1 MTQCEAVLEFMRIYG
16 EITQKD
22 AYGMDIYRL
31 ASRISDLKREGYEIN
46 TEYKKVKTRY
56 GETQIAVYRLKENDD
71 DQEDSTVV

>member
-31 ASRISDLKREGYEIN
+31 ASRISDLKNEGYEIK
-46 TEYKKVKTRY
+46 TEYKDVDTRY
-56 GETQIAVYRLKENDD
+56 GKTKIAVYTLKEDQNDEND
-71 DQEDSTVV
+71 PMV

>member
-1 MTQCEAVLEFMRIYG
+1 MTQCEAVLEFMRVFG

-46 TEYKKVKTRY
+46 TEYKRVKTRY
-56 GETQIAVYRLKENDD
+56 GETQIAVYRLKENNDD
-71 DQEDSTVV
+71 KEYSEMV

>member
-31 ASRISDLKREGYEIN
+31 ASRISDLKREGYEIE
-46 TEYKKVKTRY
+46 TEYKRVPTRY
-56 GETQIAVYRLKENDD
+56 GVTQIAVYRLKENNDD
-71 DQEDSTVV
+71 KEYSEMV

>member
-31 ASRISDLKREGYEIN
+31 ASRISDLKREGYEID
-46 TEYKKVKTRY
+46 TEYKKVETRY
-56 GETQIAVYRLKENDD
+56 GETQIAVYRLKENNDD
-71 DQEDSTVV
+71 KEYSEMV

>member
-22 AYGMDIYRL
+22 AYNMDIYRL
-31 ASRISDLKREGYEIN
+31 ASRINDLKREGYEIH

-56 GETQIAVYRLKENDD
+56 GVTQIAVYRLG
-71 DQEDSTVV
+71 DSDEKNIERVY

>member
-31 ASRISDLKREGYEIN
+31 ASRISDLKKEGYEIK
-46 TEYKKVKTRY
+46 TEYKDVDTRY
-56 GETQIAVYRLKENDD
+56 GKTKIAVYTLKEEQNDEND
-71 DQEDSTVV
+71 PMV

>member
-46 TEYKKVKTRY
+46 TEYKRVKTRY
-56 GETQIAVYRLKENDD
+56 GETQIAVYRLKENNDD
-71 DQEDSTVV
+71 KEYSEMV

>member
-46 TEYKKVKTRY
+46 TEYKRVKTRY
-56 GETQIAVYRLKENDD
+56 GETQIAVYRLKENNDD
-71 DQEDSTVV
+71 KEYSEVV

>member
-16 EITQKD
+16 SITQKD

-46 TEYKKVKTRY
+46 TEYRKVQTRY
-56 GETQIAVYRLKENDD
+56 GETQIAAYMLKEDHDD
-71 DQEDSTVV
+71 KESDRLV

>member
-1 MTQCEAVLEFMRIYG
+1 MRIYG

-22 AYGMDIYRL
+22 AYNMDIYRL
-31 ASRISDLKREGYEIN
+31 ASRINDLKREGYEIH

-71 DQEDSTVV
+71 DQEDNTVV

>member
-46 TEYKKVKTRY
+46 TEYKRVKTRY
-56 GETQIAVYRLKENDD
+56 GETQIAVYKLGGKDEENI
-71 DQEDSTVV
+71 ERVY

>member
-22 AYGMDIYRL
+22 AYNMDIYRL
-31 ASRISDLKREGYEIN
+31 ASRINDLKLEGYEIH

-56 GETQIAVYRLKENDD
+56 GETQIAVYRLG
-71 DQEDSTVV
+71 DSDEKNIERVY